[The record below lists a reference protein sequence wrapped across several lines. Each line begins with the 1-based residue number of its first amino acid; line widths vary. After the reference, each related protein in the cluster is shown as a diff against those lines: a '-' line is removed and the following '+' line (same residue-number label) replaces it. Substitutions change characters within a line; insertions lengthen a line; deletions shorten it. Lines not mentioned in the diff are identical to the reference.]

1 MDRTKYQAEGMKWF
15 LELELLSHPQVVN
28 NLKLNI
34 LAVSP
39 KIREVEL
46 LIYREQKSMLV
57 LLDLTWIGRKFFKKR
72 ISEEVQDIL
81 SQMLP
86 SFRFRITDDPKI
98 MEMAI
103 NLVKKALTGG
113 NYDQNS
119 NPSNGTNK
127 HGSQQQSGI
136 KPQILESG
144 SRIPQPS
151 SADQE
156 KQPEVTT
163 EVSSIASNGDL
174 KKE

>member
-57 LLDLTWIGRKFFKKR
+57 LLDLTWMGRKFFKKR

-98 MEMAI
+98 MGMAI
-103 NLVKKALTGG
+103 DLVKKALTGG
-113 NYDQNS
+113 KYDQNNNTS
-119 NPSNGTNK
+119 NVSNK
-127 HGSQQQSGI
+127 HGGQQQPSVNQQNPEVG
-136 KPQILESG
+136 P
-144 SRIPQPS
+144 RVPQPIT
-151 SADQE
+151 ANQE
-156 KQPEVTT
+156 KQPQDTT
-163 EVSSIASNGDL
+163 EVSGPVSYGDI
-174 KKE
+174 EEE

>member
-39 KIREVEL
+39 RIREVEL

-86 SFRFRITDDPKI
+86 SFRFRVTDDPKI
-98 MEMAI
+98 MKMAI
-103 NLVKKALTGG
+103 DLVKKALTGG
-113 NYDQNS
+113 KNDQNN
-119 NPSNGTNK
+119 NPSNVTNK
-127 HGSQQQSGI
+127 HGSEQQSSSQ
-136 KPQILESG
+136 PQIQEVG
-144 SRIPQPS
+144 HGVPQTSTP
-151 SADQE
+151 DQE
-156 KQPEVTT
+156 KQPEVAT
-163 EVSSIASNGDL
+163 EISSIASNGDL